1 CPGPSR
7 GDPQLHRDR
16 QSVRGTGEPRDRA
29 SRRNGYAGAD
39 GRAALQPVFRLGS
52 RLLDLVR
59 PLPTRRVLGYSAR
72 QQVERRMMTT
82 GRLTRDINPMPDD
95 VREELEARGL
105 YDRYLE
111 RPPYQQND
119 YLGWISR
126 AKLPATRQKRI
137 VQML

>member
-1 CPGPSR
+1 
-7 GDPQLHRDR
+7 
-16 QSVRGTGEPRDRA
+16 
-29 SRRNGYAGAD
+29 
-39 GRAALQPVFRLGS
+39 
-52 RLLDLVR
+52 
-59 PLPTRRVLGYSAR
+59 
-72 QQVERRMMTT
+72 MMTT

-137 VQML
+137 VQMLDELGGGRVYMKMKWKP